1 MSRVDVILGMR
12 ASTSGSLAGR
22 YQRGTTRNLR
32 VNQEMV
38 DDGGSRIPGC
48 ILAVLVPLPADNCL
62 LATFRVCVLGC

>member
-1 MSRVDVILGMR
+1 MILGMR